1 VKIRVV
7 TSTAKL
13 GGNMVVL
20 GYVNCQMGYTAAV
33 VDFEYAEY
41 QMSNSSNEKILF
53 EGTEDECH
61 AWLDEKQVW
70 R

>member
-1 VKIRVV
+1 
-7 TSTAKL
+7 
-13 GGNMVVL
+13 MVVL

-61 AWLDEKQVW
+61 AWLDEKQGW